1 MKAVRKALTIIPG
14 TVLVIAV
21 IWVFAIVLRIQGI
34 DPNDALGISF
44 ANMNESWRF
53 LTSLLTAKSFPS
65 LIVDTVLIAVF
76 SVVVEYTIGTR
87 KYLTHIVVFH
97 LLVVVGGFIL
107 TNLLGFTHTA
117 WGESLVDEPLLSP
130 AA

>member
-53 LTSLLTAKSFPS
+53 LTSLLTAKSF
-65 LIVDTVLIAVF
+65 
-76 SVVVEYTIGTR
+76 
-87 KYLTHIVVFH
+87 
-97 LLVVVGGFIL
+97 
-107 TNLLGFTHTA
+107 
-117 WGESLVDEPLLSP
+117 
-130 AA
+130 